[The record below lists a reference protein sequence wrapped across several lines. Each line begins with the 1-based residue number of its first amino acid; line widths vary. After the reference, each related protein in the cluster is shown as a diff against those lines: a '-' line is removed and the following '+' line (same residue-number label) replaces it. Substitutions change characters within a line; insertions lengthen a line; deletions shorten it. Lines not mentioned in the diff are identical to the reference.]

1 MQSRP
6 IILLLSTLV
15 VLVSVIACSEVQ
27 APELITASPSATP
40 TEMFTP
46 PASATPTEMFTPS
59 PSAPPTQMLTPT
71 TKAPSQSAPLDDGR
85 FRAAMASYPPAEE
98 KAKAWNPTAVLY
110 EIVPSY
116 TMQRN
121 LGLPPSAPG
130 WFFKFGIPG
139 SPLEYF
145 VQVLDGHVAGSTEAQ
160 PILIE
165 PLPYETLPINIR
177 ALKVD
182 SSQVLEVFQKEGGG
196 ELKRTKIDYHLVHLK
211 GTPNPVWSLFND
223 NDPGSPLISIDA
235 VTGETV
241 SDPFLDIRRK

>member
-1 MQSRP
+1 MQSRS
-6 IILLLSTLV
+6 IILLILTTLV
-15 VLVSVIACSEVQ
+15 VLATAVACSEVQ
-27 APELITASPSATP
+27 APELTTASPSATP
-40 TEMFTP
+40 TQMFTP
-46 PASATPTEMFTPS
+46 PPSATPT
-59 PSAPPTQMLTPT
+59 QMVTPT
-71 TKAPSQSAPLDDGR
+71 IEAPSQSTPLDDGR
-85 FRAAMASYPPAEE
+85 FRTAMASYPPAEA
-98 KAKAWNPTAVLY
+98 KAKTWNPTAVLY

-121 LGLPPSAPG
+121 LALPPSAPG

-177 ALKVD
+177 DLKLD
-182 SSQVLEVFQKEGGG
+182 SSQVLEIFQKESGG
-196 ELKRTKIDYHLVHLK
+196 ELKRMKIDYHLVHLK
-211 GTPNPVWSLFND
+211 GTPNPVWNLFND
-223 NDPGSPLISIDA
+223 NDLGSPLISIDA

-241 SDPFLDIRRK
+241 SDPFLDIHRK

>member
-1 MQSRP
+1 VQSRS
-6 IILLLSTLV
+6 IIILLSTLV
-15 VLVSVIACSEVQ
+15 VLVTATACSGVQ

-40 TEMFTP
+40 TQ
-46 PASATPTEMFTPS
+46 MFTPS
-59 PSAPPTQMLTPT
+59 SSATPTQMLTPT
-71 TKAPSQSAPLDDGR
+71 PSQPATLDDGR
-85 FRAAMASYPPAEE
+85 FRTAMGSYPLAEE

-130 WFFKFGIPG
+130 WFFKFGMPG

-145 VQVLDGHVAGSTEAQ
+145 VQVLDGHVSGSTEAQ

-165 PLPYETLPINIR
+165 PLPYETLPINIKD
-177 ALKVD
+177 LKVD
-182 SSQVLEVFQKEGGG
+182 SSHVLETIQKARGG
-196 ELKRTKIDYHLVHLK
+196 ELKRIKIDYHLVHLK
-211 GTPNPVWSLFND
+211 GDPNPVWSLYDD

-241 SDPFLDIRRK
+241 PDPFLDIRRK

>member
-1 MQSRP
+1 MRSRS
-6 IILLLSTLV
+6 IILLLCTLV
-15 VLVSVIACSEVQ
+15 VLVSVIDCSEVQ
-27 APELITASPSATP
+27 AQELTTASPSATP
-40 TEMFTP
+40 TQMFTP
-46 PASATPTEMFTPS
+46 P
-59 PSAPPTQMLTPT
+59 PSAPPTPIPTPT
-71 TKAPSQSAPLDDGR
+71 IEVPSQPTPLDDGR
-85 FRAAMASYPPAEE
+85 FRSAMASYPPAEE

-145 VQVLDGHVAGSTEAQ
+145 IQVLDGHVAGSTEAQ

-165 PLPYETLPINIR
+165 PLPYETLPINIK

-182 SSQVLEVFQKEGGG
+182 SSQVLEIFQKEGGG
-196 ELKRTKIDYHLVHLK
+196 ELKKMKIDYHLVQLK
-211 GTPNPVWSLFND
+211 GTPNPVWSLFDD
-223 NDPGSPLISIDA
+223 NTSGSPLISIDA
-235 VTGETV
+235 VTGEIV
-241 SDPFLDIRRK
+241 PDPFLDIRRK

>member
-1 MQSRP
+1 MQSRS

-15 VLVSVIACSEVQ
+15 VLLSVIACSEVQ
-27 APELITASPSATP
+27 APELITASPSAAP
-40 TEMFTP
+40 TQ
-46 PASATPTEMFTPS
+46 MFTPS
-59 PSAPPTQMLTPT
+59 PSATPTQMFTPT
-71 TKAPSQSAPLDDGR
+71 VKGPSQPATLDDGR
-85 FRAAMASYPPAEE
+85 FKTAMASYPPAEE
-98 KAKAWNPTAVLY
+98 KAKAWNPSAVLY

-121 LGLPPSAPG
+121 LGLPPLAPG

-177 ALKVD
+177 ALRVD

-196 ELKRTKIDYHLVHLK
+196 EPKRTKIDYHLVHLK
-211 GTPNPVWSLFND
+211 GIPNPVWSLYDD

-235 VTGETV
+235 VTEETV